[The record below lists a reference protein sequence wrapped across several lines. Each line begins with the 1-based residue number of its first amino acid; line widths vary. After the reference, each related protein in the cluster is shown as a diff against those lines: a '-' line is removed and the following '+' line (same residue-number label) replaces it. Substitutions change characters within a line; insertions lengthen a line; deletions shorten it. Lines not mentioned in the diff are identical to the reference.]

1 MKANVKMVSKD
12 VKDRA
17 FRVSSSYSN
26 KLISEHKVELGRET
40 GSKANR
46 TWGPAA

>member
-1 MKANVKMVSKD
+1 MKMVSKD
-12 VKDRA
+12 AKGRA

-26 KLISEHKVELGRET
+26 KLINEHKVELGRET

-46 TWGPAA
+46 TWGSAA